1 MGPDGGSLK
10 LCKRV
15 AGFQAHQ
22 PKGGVLSVNGD
33 LLIALSK
40 DHNYE
45 CEYVIGANF
54 LNQYS

>member
-15 AGFQAHQ
+15 VGFQAHQ
-22 PKGGVLSVNGD
+22 LRGLLSVNGD

-45 CEYVIGANF
+45 CEYVFGANF